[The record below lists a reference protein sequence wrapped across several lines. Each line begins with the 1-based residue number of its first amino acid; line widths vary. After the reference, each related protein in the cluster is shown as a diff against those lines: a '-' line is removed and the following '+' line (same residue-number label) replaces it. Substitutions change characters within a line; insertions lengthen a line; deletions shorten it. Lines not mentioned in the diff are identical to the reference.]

1 MLGGSPFAVGTT
13 VRGAHSLLAVLATE
27 TPSLEHARSAQIVGE
42 MLNLIA
48 GERPG
53 AAVVTAG
60 SVSTRRRTSR
70 RAAAAPVSIATLAFK

>member
-1 MLGGSPFAVGTT
+1 MVGASPFAVSTT

-42 MLNLIA
+42 MVNLIA

-70 RAAAAPVSIATLAFK
+70 RAAAAPVSMAALAFE

>member
-1 MLGGSPFAVGTT
+1 M
-13 VRGAHSLLAVLATE
+13 RGAHSLLAVLATE
-27 TPSLEHARSAQIVGE
+27 TPSLEHAQSAQIVGE
-42 MLNLIA
+42 MVNLIA

-70 RAAAAPVSIATLAFK
+70 RAAAAPVSMAALAFE

>member
-1 MLGGSPFAVGTT
+1 MVGASPFAVSTT

-27 TPSLEHARSAQIVGE
+27 TPSLEHTRSAQIVGE
-42 MLNLIA
+42 MVNLIA

-60 SVSTRRRTSR
+60 SVSTRCRTSR
-70 RAAAAPVSIATLAFK
+70 RAAADPVSMAKDCG

>member
-27 TPSLEHARSAQIVGE
+27 TLSLEHARSAQIVGE
-42 MLNLIA
+42 VLDLIA

-70 RAAAAPVSIATLAFK
+70 LSRSSPCQHRHACV